1 MRDQLARFFFV
12 WKEVDIWKSSEYLW
26 EPSVTSLLSSQIV
39 GAVQRARAVNKITML
54 VWQIQM
60 NKREFHDIW
69 GELRVS
75 KVFFIKWSS
84 FCWVVI
90 SKENMWLSKYYL
102 EPVWEKSTFTGLFA
116 TTPPVLLRKL
126 ALFPWAKQIQWNA
139 KIIFFLSQLHWERN
153 IR

>member
-75 KVFFIKWSS
+75 KVFFYKMIFLLLSCDIEGKYVIIKILFRACVRKVYFYRLICNYSARASQKIS
-84 FCWVVI
+84 FI
-90 SKENMWLSKYYL
+90 PMS
-102 EPVWEKSTFTGLFA
+102 
-116 TTPPVLLRKL
+116 
-126 ALFPWAKQIQWNA
+126 
-139 KIIFFLSQLHWERN
+139 
-153 IR
+153 

>member
-1 MRDQLARFFFV
+1 MQDQLARFFFV

-60 NKREFHDIW
+60 NKRENLMTSEANWESLKF
-69 GELRVS
+69 S
-75 KVFFIKWSS
+75 FIKWSS

-102 EPVWEKSTFTGLFA
+102 EPEWEKSTFTGLFA
-116 TTPPVLLRKL
+116 TTPPVLLKKL

-139 KIIFFLSQLHWERN
+139 KISFFLHWERN